1 MAEPLKTRGLVEL
14 NQLRDRVRRQLAL
27 RRIYPDD
34 AAALIVLLN
43 QTEVIITN
51 MPEKDKDGEEG
62 EF

>member
-1 MAEPLKTRGLVEL
+1 MAEPLKTRGLMEL

-43 QTEVIITN
+43 QTEAIITN